1 MSFNDHFHAVAAEVR
16 NWGRWGADDRLGTLN
31 LLTDEAVAAGAAT
44 IRSGRRVPCA
54 IDLSPNGPQIGS
66 VPGRI
71 NPLRGM
77 NYINNA
83 DLGDPD
89 GNAMVPH
96 FNDDHVVMGLQAGT
110 HWDGLGHVSYDHHL
124 YNGVPADS
132 VTALGGSTVL
142 GIENVRTLVGRGVLL
157 DVAAMHQAEQL
168 PGGHEIT
175 GEELDET
182 AEWAGVEIRSGDI
195 VLIRSGR
202 IRSFHAGGGLAYIM
216 GPAGDASN
224 PGPGLDAC
232 RWFHRNDVAAVA
244 DDIMT
249 FEVFP
254 GPEPENMLA
263 VHCLAIVDMG
273 LTTGQIWD
281 LEALSAACADESR
294 YEFFLAANPEPFVG
308 GCGAPVSPVA
318 VF

>member
-1 MSFNDHFHAVAAEVR
+1 MSFNDRFHEISSEVR
-16 NWGRWGADDRLGTLN
+16 NWGRWGDDDRLGTLN
-31 LLTDEAVAAGAAT
+31 LLTDEAVAHAAST
-44 IRSGRRVPCA
+44 IRSGRRVPMA

-66 VPGRI
+66 IPGRV
-71 NPLRGM
+71 NPLRAM
-77 NYINNA
+77 NYINNP

-96 FNDDHVVMGLQAGT
+96 FNDDHVVMGLQAAT
-110 HWDGLGHVSYDHHL
+110 HWDALGHVSYAGSL
-124 YNGVPADS
+124 YNGVPANT

-157 DVAAMHQAEQL
+157 DVAAMRGVDQL

-175 GEELDET
+175 SDELDET
-182 AEWAGVEIRSGDI
+182 AAWAGVEMRPGDI
-195 VLIRSGR
+195 VLIRTGR
-202 IRSFHAGGGLAYIM
+202 IRSFKDGG
-216 GPAGDASN
+216 
-224 PGPGLDAC
+224 
-232 RWFHRNDVAAVA
+232 DV
-244 DDIMT
+244 MT

-281 LEALSAACADESR
+281 LEALSVACAEEGR
-294 YEFFLAANPEPFVG
+294 HTFFLAANPEPFVG

>member
-1 MSFNDHFHAVAAEVR
+1 MSFNARFHEVAAEVR
-16 NWGRWGADDRLGTLN
+16 NWGRWGEDDRLGTLN
-31 LLTDEAVAAGAAT
+31 LITDDTVAAAAAT
-44 IRSGRRVPCA
+44 IRTGRRVPLA
-54 IDLSPNGPQIGS
+54 LELSRDGVQLGTI
-66 VPGRI
+66 PGRV
-71 NPLRGM
+71 NPLRSM

-83 DLGDPD
+83 DLGDPV

-96 FNDDHVVMGLQAGT
+96 FNDDHVVMGLQAAT
-110 HWDGLGHVSYDHHL
+110 HWDGLSHVSYDHHL

-132 VTALGGSTVL
+132 VTARDGATVL
-142 GIENVRTLVGRGVLL
+142 GIEHVTTLVGRGVLL
-157 DVAAMHQAEQL
+157 DVAAMRGVEQL

-175 GEELDET
+175 GDELDE
-182 AEWAGVEIRSGDI
+182 AAAWAGVEIRGGDI
-195 VLIRSGR
+195 VLIRTGR
-202 IRSFHAGGGLAYIM
+202 LRAFRAGGALAYMM

-244 DDIMT
+244 DDT
-249 FEVFP
+249 YVFEVFP

-263 VHCLAIVDMG
+263 VHCIGVVDMG
-273 LTTGQIWD
+273 LTQGQNWD
-281 LEALSAACADESR
+281 LETLSEVCADLGR

>member
-1 MSFNDHFHAVAAEVR
+1 MSFNDRFHEISTEVR
-16 NWGRWGADDRLGTLN
+16 NWGRWGDDDRLGTPN
-31 LLTDEAVAAGAAT
+31 LLTDEAVAHAAST
-44 IRSGRRVPCA
+44 IRSGRRVPMA

-66 VPGRI
+66 IPGRV
-71 NPLRGM
+71 NPLRAM
-77 NYINNA
+77 NYINNP

-96 FNDDHVVMGLQAGT
+96 FNDDHVVMGLQAAT
-110 HWDGLGHVSYDHHL
+110 HWDALGHVSYAGSL
-124 YNGVPADS
+124 YNGVPADT

-157 DVAAMHQAEQL
+157 DVAAMRGVDQL

-175 GEELDET
+175 SDELDET
-182 AEWAGVEIRSGDI
+182 AAWAGVEMRPGDI
-195 VLIRSGR
+195 VLIRTGR
-202 IRSFHAGGGLAYIM
+202 IRSFKDGGGLSYIM

-224 PGPGLDAC
+224 PGPGIDAC

-244 DDIMT
+244 DDVMT

-281 LEALSAACADESR
+281 LEALSVACAEEGR
-294 YEFFLAANPEPFVG
+294 HTFFLAANPEPFVG